1 MNVNK
6 AKHILEQAGY
16 VVENPQINEDFYD
29 VAADVFD
36 KFTTVTTVVFAPF
49 MHILS
54 VLMDDF
60 YITHGF
66 EDEVIETLERVEYAV
81 IKKIMNN
88 KLFKNIFR
96 KVIKDEN
103 LKEKIK
109 NKLIDIVK
117 KRYGYIDRYD
127 KIAEITNNFYD
138 AMLEKLKE
146 TI

>member
-1 MNVNK
+1 M
-6 AKHILEQAGY
+6 
-16 VVENPQINEDFYD
+16 
-29 VAADVFD
+29 
-36 KFTTVTTVVFAPF
+36 TTVVFAPF

-60 YITHGF
+60 YITRGF

-117 KRYGYIDRYD
+117 KRYGYIDRSD
-127 KIAEITNNFYD
+127 KLAEITNNFYD

>member
-1 MNVNK
+1 MVYYEVNSK
-6 AKHILEQAGY
+6 LNPDLLELDP
-16 VVENPQINEDFYD
+16 NMQIYD
-29 VAADVFD
+29 
-36 KFTTVTTVVFAPF
+36 
-49 MHILS
+49 
-54 VLMDDF
+54 DDNLPLE
-60 YITHGF
+60 G
-66 EDEVIETLERVEYAV
+66 DERDEYAV

-117 KRYGYIDRYD
+117 KRYGYIDRSD
-127 KIAEITNNFYD
+127 KLAEITNNFYD